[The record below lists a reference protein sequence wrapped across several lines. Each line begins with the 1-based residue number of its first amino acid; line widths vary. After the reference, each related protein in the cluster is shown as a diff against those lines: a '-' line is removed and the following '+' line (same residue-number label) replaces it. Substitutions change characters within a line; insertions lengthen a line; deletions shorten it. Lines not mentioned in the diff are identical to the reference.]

1 MTLNRRS
8 RLVREMYRQKAG
20 NQQFQTFG
28 NLVNKAIGE
37 PSIGSVTQ
45 AGLSGVRGIAQRALA
60 DAGRVVTGTTLRDRA
75 IAQGFRDTGRNPT
88 LVVDAVSPP
97 QIKANLP
104 TNRDTLERNKPLPQ
118 VDQIQEQTPGIP
130 TPEKLTEN
138 RKKQLEE
145 YISPEGS
152 EEAWNDFYDDSKRQA
167 QWEILTN
174 QNEPRTQPI
183 KSNFIREEVEY
194 LKQDALQTGIPY
206 EKILYDGTVEKY
218 LKNLSIKDPKG
229 IVNTLKQEEFN
240 RAAPVVTE
248 NLSFTDQVLTP
259 QKNNPINT
267 PQKPLVT
274 SNTTDT
280 QNPLVPTPNKP
291 VKTTPVKP
299 KVTKNTTALPK
310 PKRKSSDKK
319 IVPSK
324 AEKAKTKS
332 LKETTDKTIK
342 KVEETKTKTT
352 SSGTPLA
359 KGFDDQILAGLL
371 GVGIGVGTNQLL
383 QPTPQP
389 KDPNPQYDR
398 YYR

>member
-1 MTLNRRS
+1 
-8 RLVREMYRQKAG
+8 MYRQKAG

-37 PSIGSVTQ
+37 PSIGSVAQ

-97 QIKANLP
+97 QTQASLP
-104 TNRDTLERNKPLPQ
+104 TNRDTLERSKPLPQ

-130 TPEKLTEN
+130 TPEKLTDN

-167 QWEILTN
+167 EWEILTN
-174 QNEPRTQPI
+174 QNEPRIQ
-183 KSNFIREEVEY
+183 S
-194 LKQDALQTGIPY
+194 
-206 EKILYDGTVEKY
+206 
-218 LKNLSIKDPKG
+218 
-229 IVNTLKQEEFN
+229 
-240 RAAPVVTE
+240 VVTE
-248 NLSFTDQVLTP
+248 NLSFTDQVLKP
-259 QKNNPINT
+259 QNNNPINT

-280 QNPLVPTPNKP
+280 QNPLIPTVNQPI
-291 VKTTPVKP
+291 KTTPTKP

-359 KGFDDQILAGLL
+359 KGLDDQVLAGLL

-389 KDPNPQYDR
+389 KDSNPQYDR

>member
-1 MTLNRRS
+1 
-8 RLVREMYRQKAG
+8 MYRQKAG
-20 NQQFQTFG
+20 NLQFQKFG
-28 NLVNKAIGE
+28 DLVNQAIGE
-37 PSIGSVTQ
+37 PTVGSITQ
-45 AGLSGVRGIAQRALA
+45 AGLSGVKGIAQRAMA
-60 DAGRVVTGTTLRDRA
+60 DARRVATGTTLKDRA
-75 IAQGFRDTGRNPT
+75 IAQGFRETGRDPT
-88 LVVDAVSPP
+88 TVVDAVSSP
-97 QIKANLP
+97 QLRANLP
-104 TNRDTLERNKPLPQ
+104 ENRDTLERNKPLPQ

-152 EEAWNDFYDDSKRQA
+152 EEAWNDFYNDSKRQA
-167 QWEILTN
+167 EWEFLTN
-174 QNEPRTQPI
+174 QDEPRTQ
-183 KSNFIREEVEY
+183 S
-194 LKQDALQTGIPY
+194 
-206 EKILYDGTVEKY
+206 
-218 LKNLSIKDPKG
+218 
-229 IVNTLKQEEFN
+229 
-240 RAAPVVTE
+240 VVTE
-248 NLSFTDQVLTP
+248 NLSFTDQVLKP
-259 QKNNPINT
+259 QNNNPIDT

-280 QNPLVPTPNKP
+280 QNPLIPTVKQP
-291 VKTTPVKP
+291 VKKTPTKP

-324 AEKAKTKS
+324 AEKAKTKE

-359 KGFDDQILAGLL
+359 KGFDDQVLAGLL

>member
-1 MTLNRRS
+1 MTLNRRT
-8 RLVREMYRQKAG
+8 RLTQEMYRQKAG
-20 NQQFQTFG
+20 NQQFQKFG
-28 NLVNKAIGE
+28 DLVNKAIGE
-37 PSIGSVTQ
+37 PTVGSITQ
-45 AGLSGVRGIAQRALA
+45 AGLSGVKGIAQRAMA
-60 DAGRVVTGTTLRDRA
+60 DARRVATGTTLKDRA
-75 IAQGFRDTGRNPT
+75 IAQGFRETGRDPT
-88 LVVDAVSPP
+88 NVVDAVSSP
-97 QIKANLP
+97 QVRASLP
-104 TNRDTLERNKPLPQ
+104 ENRDTLERSKPLPQ

-167 QWEILTN
+167 EWEILTN
-174 QNEPRTQPI
+174 QDEPRIQ
-183 KSNFIREEVEY
+183 S
-194 LKQDALQTGIPY
+194 
-206 EKILYDGTVEKY
+206 
-218 LKNLSIKDPKG
+218 
-229 IVNTLKQEEFN
+229 
-240 RAAPVVTE
+240 VVTE
-248 NLSFTDQVLTP
+248 NLSFTDQVLIP

-280 QNPLVPTPNKP
+280 QNPLVPTPQRSLVTSNTTDTQNPLVPTSKKP
-291 VKTTPVKP
+291 VKTTPAKP
-299 KVTKNTTALPK
+299 KVTKNTTTLPK
-310 PKRKSSDKK
+310 PKRKSSDNK

-383 QPTPQP
+383 QPVPQP
-389 KDPNPQYDR
+389 KDSNPQYDR

>member
-1 MTLNRRS
+1 MTLNRRT
-8 RLVREMYRQKAG
+8 RLAQEMYRQKAG
-20 NQQFQTFG
+20 NQQFQKFG
-28 NLVNKAIGE
+28 DLVNQAIGE
-37 PSIGSVTQ
+37 PTVGSITQ
-45 AGLSGVRGIAQRALA
+45 AGLSGVKGIAQRAMA
-60 DAGRVVTGTTLRDRA
+60 DARRVATGTTLKDRA
-75 IAQGFRDTGRNPT
+75 IAQGFRETGRDPT
-88 LVVDAVSPP
+88 KVVDAVSSP
-97 QIKANLP
+97 QLRASLP
-104 TNRDTLERNKPLPQ
+104 ENRDTLEISKPLPQ

-152 EEAWNDFYDDSKRQA
+152 EEAWNDFYNDSKRQA
-167 QWEILTN
+167 EWEFLTN
-174 QNEPRTQPI
+174 QDEPRIQ
-183 KSNFIREEVEY
+183 S
-194 LKQDALQTGIPY
+194 
-206 EKILYDGTVEKY
+206 
-218 LKNLSIKDPKG
+218 
-229 IVNTLKQEEFN
+229 
-240 RAAPVVTE
+240 VVTE

-280 QNPLVPTPNKP
+280 QNPLIPTVKQP
-291 VKTTPVKP
+291 VKTTPAKP

-324 AEKAKTKS
+324 AEKAKTKE
-332 LKETTDKTIK
+332 LKEKTDTTIK

>member
-60 DAGRVVTGTTLRDRA
+60 DTGRVVTGTTLRDRA

-97 QIKANLP
+97 QTQANLP
-104 TNRDTLERNKPLPQ
+104 TNRDTLERSKPLPQ

-138 RKKQLEE
+138 RKQQLEE

-152 EEAWNDFYDDSKRQA
+152 EEAWNDFYNDSKRQA
-167 QWEILTN
+167 EWEFLTN
-174 QNEPRTQPI
+174 QDEPRIQ
-183 KSNFIREEVEY
+183 S
-194 LKQDALQTGIPY
+194 
-206 EKILYDGTVEKY
+206 
-218 LKNLSIKDPKG
+218 
-229 IVNTLKQEEFN
+229 
-240 RAAPVVTE
+240 VVTE
-248 NLSFTDQVLTP
+248 NLSFTDQVLKP
-259 QKNNPINT
+259 QNNNPINT

-280 QNPLVPTPNKP
+280 QNPLIPTLQKP
-291 VKTTPVKP
+291 VKATPAKP

-324 AEKAKTKS
+324 AEKAKTKD

-342 KVEETKTKTT
+342 KVEEKTTKTT

>member
-1 MTLNRRS
+1 
-8 RLVREMYRQKAG
+8 MYRQKAG
-20 NQQFQTFG
+20 NQQFQKFG
-28 NLVNKAIGE
+28 DLVNQAIGE
-37 PSIGSVTQ
+37 PTVGSITQ
-45 AGLSGVRGIAQRALA
+45 AGLSGVKGIAQRAMA
-60 DAGRVVTGTTLRDRA
+60 DARRVATGTTLKDRA
-75 IAQGFRDTGRNPT
+75 IAQGFRETGRDPT
-88 LVVDAVSPP
+88 KVVDAVSSP
-97 QIKANLP
+97 QLRASLP
-104 TNRDTLERNKPLPQ
+104 ENRDTLEISKPLPQ

-152 EEAWNDFYDDSKRQA
+152 EEAWNDFYNDSKRQA
-167 QWEILTN
+167 EWEFLTN
-174 QNEPRTQPI
+174 QDEPRIQ
-183 KSNFIREEVEY
+183 S
-194 LKQDALQTGIPY
+194 
-206 EKILYDGTVEKY
+206 
-218 LKNLSIKDPKG
+218 
-229 IVNTLKQEEFN
+229 
-240 RAAPVVTE
+240 VVTE

-280 QNPLVPTPNKP
+280 QNPLIPTVKQP
-291 VKTTPVKP
+291 VKTTPAKP

-324 AEKAKTKS
+324 AEKAKTKE
-332 LKETTDKTIK
+332 LKEKTDTTIK

>member
-8 RLVREMYRQKAG
+8 RLVQEMYRQKAG
-20 NQQFQTFG
+20 NQQFKKFG
-28 NLVNKAIGE
+28 DLVNQAIGE
-37 PSIGSVTQ
+37 PTVGSIAQ
-45 AGLSGVRGIAQRALA
+45 AGLSGVKGIAQRAMA
-60 DAGRVVTGTTLRDRA
+60 DARRVATGTTLKDRA
-75 IAQGFRDTGRNPT
+75 IAQGFRDTGRDPT
-88 LVVDAVSPP
+88 NVVDAVSPP
-97 QIKANLP
+97 PIKASLP
-104 TNRDTLERNKPLPQ
+104 ANRDTLERSKPLPQ

-183 KSNFIREEVEY
+183 KSNFIREEIEY

-206 EKILYDGTVEKY
+206 KQILDDGTVEKY

-240 RAAPVVTE
+240 R
-248 NLSFTDQVLTP
+248 TP
-259 QKNNPINT
+259 QKT
-267 PQKPLVT
+267 LVT

-280 QNPLVPTPNKP
+280 QNPLVPTPKKP
-291 VKTTPVKP
+291 TKPTPTKP

-342 KVEETKTKTT
+342 KVEETATKTT

>member
-20 NQQFQTFG
+20 NQQFKNFG
-28 NLVNKAIGE
+28 NLVNQAIGE
-37 PSIGSVTQ
+37 PTVGSIAQ

-60 DAGRVVTGTTLRDRA
+60 DAGRVVTGTTLKDRA

-104 TNRDTLERNKPLPQ
+104 TNRDTLERSKPLPQ

-167 QWEILTN
+167 EWEILTN
-174 QNEPRTQPI
+174 QNEPRTQ
-183 KSNFIREEVEY
+183 
-194 LKQDALQTGIPY
+194 
-206 EKILYDGTVEKY
+206 
-218 LKNLSIKDPKG
+218 
-229 IVNTLKQEEFN
+229 
-240 RAAPVVTE
+240 PVVTE

-280 QNPLVPTPNKP
+280 QNPLVPTPQKP
-291 VKTTPVKP
+291 IKPTPAKP

-359 KGFDDQILAGLL
+359 KGFDDQVLAGLL

>member
-1 MTLNRRS
+1 MTLNRRT
-8 RLVREMYRQKAG
+8 RLAQEMYRQKAG
-20 NQQFQTFG
+20 NQQFQKFG
-28 NLVNKAIGE
+28 DLVNQAIGE
-37 PSIGSVTQ
+37 PTVGSITQ
-45 AGLSGVRGIAQRALA
+45 AGLSGVKGIAQRAMA
-60 DAGRVVTGTTLRDRA
+60 DARRVATGTTLKDRA
-75 IAQGFRDTGRNPT
+75 IAQGFRETGRDPT
-88 LVVDAVSPP
+88 KVVDAVSSP
-97 QIKANLP
+97 QLRASLP
-104 TNRDTLERNKPLPQ
+104 ENRDTLEISKPLPQ

-167 QWEILTN
+167 EWEFLTN
-174 QNEPRTQPI
+174 QDEPRIQ
-183 KSNFIREEVEY
+183 S
-194 LKQDALQTGIPY
+194 
-206 EKILYDGTVEKY
+206 
-218 LKNLSIKDPKG
+218 
-229 IVNTLKQEEFN
+229 
-240 RAAPVVTE
+240 VVTE

-259 QKNNPINT
+259 RKNNPINT

-280 QNPLVPTPNKP
+280 QNPLIPTVKQP
-291 VKTTPVKP
+291 VKTTPAKP

-324 AEKAKTKS
+324 AEKAKTKE
-332 LKETTDKTIK
+332 LKEKTDTTIK

>member
-1 MTLNRRS
+1 MTLNRRT
-8 RLVREMYRQKAG
+8 RLAQEMYRQKAG
-20 NQQFQTFG
+20 NQQFQKFG
-28 NLVNKAIGE
+28 DLVNQAIGE
-37 PSIGSVTQ
+37 PTIGSITQ
-45 AGLSGVRGIAQRALA
+45 AGLSGVKGIAQRAMA
-60 DAGRVVTGTTLRDRA
+60 DARRVATGTTLKDRA
-75 IAQGFRDTGRNPT
+75 IAQGFRETGRDPT
-88 LVVDAVSPP
+88 NVVDAVSSP
-97 QIKANLP
+97 QLRASLP
-104 TNRDTLERNKPLPQ
+104 ENRDTLERRKPLPQ

-152 EEAWNDFYDDSKRQA
+152 EEAWNDFYNDSKRQA
-167 QWEILTN
+167 EWEFLTN
-174 QNEPRTQPI
+174 QDEPRIQ
-183 KSNFIREEVEY
+183 S
-194 LKQDALQTGIPY
+194 
-206 EKILYDGTVEKY
+206 
-218 LKNLSIKDPKG
+218 
-229 IVNTLKQEEFN
+229 
-240 RAAPVVTE
+240 VVTE
-248 NLSFTDQVLTP
+248 NLSFTDQVLKP
-259 QKNNPINT
+259 QNNNPIDT

-280 QNPLVPTPNKP
+280 QNPLIPTSKKP
-291 VKTTPVKP
+291 VKKTPTKP

-324 AEKAKTKS
+324 AEKAKTKD

-342 KVEETKTKTT
+342 KVEEKTTKTT

>member
-240 RAAPVVTE
+240 R
-248 NLSFTDQVLTP
+248 TP
-259 QKNNPINT
+259 QKT
-267 PQKPLVT
+267 LVT

-280 QNPLVPTPNKP
+280 QNPLVPTPKKP
-291 VKTTPVKP
+291 TKPTPTKP

-342 KVEETKTKTT
+342 KVEETATKTT

>member
-1 MTLNRRS
+1 
-8 RLVREMYRQKAG
+8 MYRQKAG
-20 NQQFQTFG
+20 NQQFQNFG
-28 NLVNKAIGE
+28 NLVNQAIGE
-37 PSIGSVTQ
+37 PSVGSITQ

-60 DAGRVVTGTTLRDRA
+60 DAGRVVTGTTLKDRA
-75 IAQGFRDTGRNPT
+75 IAQGFRDTGRDPT
-88 LVVDAVSPP
+88 NVVDAVSPP
-97 QIKANLP
+97 PIKANLP
-104 TNRDTLERNKPLPQ
+104 ANRDTLERSKLLPQ

-130 TPEKLTEN
+130 TPEKLTDS

-167 QWEILTN
+167 EWEILTN
-174 QNEPRTQPI
+174 QNEPRTQP
-183 KSNFIREEVEY
+183 
-194 LKQDALQTGIPY
+194 
-206 EKILYDGTVEKY
+206 
-218 LKNLSIKDPKG
+218 
-229 IVNTLKQEEFN
+229 
-240 RAAPVVTE
+240 VVTE
-248 NLSFTDQVLTP
+248 NLSFTDQVLKP
-259 QKNNPINT
+259 QNNNPINT

-280 QNPLVPTPNKP
+280 QNPLVPTPSKP
-291 VKTTPVKP
+291 VKATPAKP

-324 AEKAKTKS
+324 AEKAKTKN

-342 KVEETKTKTT
+342 KVEEKTTKTT

-359 KGFDDQILAGLL
+359 KGFDDQVLAGLL

-389 KDPNPQYDR
+389 KDLNPEYDR

>member
-1 MTLNRRS
+1 MALNRRD
-8 RLVREMYRQKAG
+8 RVTLEMYRQKAG
-20 NQQFQTFG
+20 NQQFQNFG

-37 PSIGSVTQ
+37 PSVGSIAK
-45 AGLSGVRGIAQRALA
+45 AGLSGAKGIAQRAMA
-60 DAGRVVTGTTLRDRA
+60 DARRLGTGTSLRDRS
-75 IAQGFRDTGRNPT
+75 IAQTFLDEGRDPRISTP
-88 LVVDAVSPP
+88 VVQA
-97 QIKANLP
+97 QTNLP
-104 TNRDTLERNKPLPQ
+104 SSRDTLERSKPLPQ
-118 VDQIQEQTPGIP
+118 VDQIQEQPPGIP

-152 EEAWNDFYDDSKRQA
+152 EEAWNDFYNDSKRQA
-167 QWEILTN
+167 EWEILTN
-174 QNEPRTQPI
+174 QNEPRNQ
-183 KSNFIREEVEY
+183 
-194 LKQDALQTGIPY
+194 
-206 EKILYDGTVEKY
+206 
-218 LKNLSIKDPKG
+218 
-229 IVNTLKQEEFN
+229 
-240 RAAPVVTE
+240 PVVTE
-248 NLSFTDQVLTP
+248 NLSFTDQVLKP

-324 AEKAKTKS
+324 AEKAKTKA

-342 KVEETKTKTT
+342 QVEEKTTKTT

-389 KDPNPQYDR
+389 KDPNPQHDR

>member
-1 MTLNRRS
+1 
-8 RLVREMYRQKAG
+8 MYRQKAG
-20 NQQFQTFG
+20 NQQFKKFG
-28 NLVNKAIGE
+28 DLVNQAIGE
-37 PSIGSVTQ
+37 PTVGSIAQ
-45 AGLSGVRGIAQRALA
+45 AGLSGVKGIAQRAMA
-60 DAGRVVTGTTLRDRA
+60 DARRVATGTTLKDRA
-75 IAQGFRDTGRNPT
+75 IAQGFRDTGRDPT
-88 LVVDAVSPP
+88 NVVDAVSPP
-97 QIKANLP
+97 PIKASLP
-104 TNRDTLERNKPLPQ
+104 ANRDTLERSKPLPQ

-183 KSNFIREEVEY
+183 KSNFIREEIEY

-206 EKILYDGTVEKY
+206 KQILDDGTVEKY

-240 RAAPVVTE
+240 R
-248 NLSFTDQVLTP
+248 TP
-259 QKNNPINT
+259 QKT
-267 PQKPLVT
+267 LVT

-280 QNPLVPTPNKP
+280 QNPLVPTPKKP
-291 VKTTPVKP
+291 TKPTPTKP

>member
-1 MTLNRRS
+1 MTLNRRT
-8 RLVREMYRQKAG
+8 RLAQEMYRQKAG
-20 NQQFQTFG
+20 NQQFQKFG
-28 NLVNKAIGE
+28 DLVNQAIGE
-37 PSIGSVTQ
+37 PTVGSITQ
-45 AGLSGVRGIAQRALA
+45 AGLSGVKGIAQRAMA
-60 DAGRVVTGTTLRDRA
+60 DARRVATGTTLKDRA
-75 IAQGFRDTGRNPT
+75 IAQGFRETGRDPT
-88 LVVDAVSPP
+88 NVVDAVSSP
-97 QIKANLP
+97 QLRASLP
-104 TNRDTLERNKPLPQ
+104 ENRDTLERSKPLPQ

-130 TPEKLTEN
+130 TPEKLTDS

-167 QWEILTN
+167 EWEILTN
-174 QNEPRTQPI
+174 QNEPRTQP
-183 KSNFIREEVEY
+183 
-194 LKQDALQTGIPY
+194 
-206 EKILYDGTVEKY
+206 
-218 LKNLSIKDPKG
+218 
-229 IVNTLKQEEFN
+229 
-240 RAAPVVTE
+240 VVTE
-248 NLSFTDQVLTP
+248 NLSFTDQVLNP
-259 QKNNPINT
+259 QNNNPINT

-291 VKTTPVKP
+291 VKTTPAKP

-324 AEKAKTKS
+324 AEKAKTKD

-342 KVEETKTKTT
+342 KVEEKTTKTT

>member
-1 MTLNRRS
+1 MSLNRRT
-8 RLVREMYRQKAG
+8 RLVQEMYRQKAG
-20 NQQFQTFG
+20 NQQFKKFG
-28 NLVNKAIGE
+28 DLVNQAIGE
-37 PSIGSVTQ
+37 PTVGSITQ
-45 AGLSGVRGIAQRALA
+45 AGLSGVKGIAQRAMA
-60 DAGRVVTGTTLRDRA
+60 DARRVATGTTLKDRA

-88 LVVDAVSPP
+88 NVVDAVSPS
-97 QIKANLP
+97 QTRANLP
-104 TNRDTLERNKPLPQ
+104 ENRDTLERSKPLPQ

-130 TPEKLTEN
+130 TPEKLTDN

-167 QWEILTN
+167 EWEILTN
-174 QNEPRTQPI
+174 QNEPRTQP
-183 KSNFIREEVEY
+183 
-194 LKQDALQTGIPY
+194 
-206 EKILYDGTVEKY
+206 
-218 LKNLSIKDPKG
+218 
-229 IVNTLKQEEFN
+229 
-240 RAAPVVTE
+240 VVTE
-248 NLSFTDQVLTP
+248 NLSFTDQVLKP
-259 QKNNPINT
+259 QNNNPINT

-280 QNPLVPTPNKP
+280 QNPLIPTPQKP
-291 VKTTPVKP
+291 VKATPAKP

-324 AEKAKTKS
+324 AEKAKTKD

-342 KVEETKTKTT
+342 KVEEKTTKTT